1 MQKFLRFL
9 RYFLRSSKKC
19 CIFAV
24 ESPTSGF
31 RGWEVS
37 PLGKPTCLTKD
48 PSHGFRHFIKKG
60 VIRTLFLALRNLVN
74 SILFQGIAAIDVLRI
89 CDSWRVYFIG
99 TRVRMHIRRGLR
111 CCLFGIKGQY
121 QSLVKRNS
129 NQQSRFFVC
138 LFLLQ

>member
-9 RYFLRSSKKC
+9 HYFLRSSKKC

-89 CDSWRVYFIG
+89 CDSWRVYFRY
-99 TRVRMHIRRGLR
+99 THAYAYSAWTSVLLVRN
-111 CCLFGIKGQY
+111 
-121 QSLVKRNS
+121 KRAIPEPRKAE
-129 NQQSRFFVC
+129 QQPAVP
-138 LFLLQ
+138 LFLCT